1 MRQSGAS
8 FISVKEGA
16 DIGGGARVEELKEN
30 EFNLTRQSLMSEE
43 ELREAR
49 LENQVGVLNE
59 DIEEVA
65 RKIEKIR
72 DLALRREQFEPHYG
86 ALL

>member
-1 MRQSGAS
+1 
-8 FISVKEGA
+8 
-16 DIGGGARVEELKEN
+16 
-30 EFNLTRQSLMSEE
+30 MSEE

-72 DLALRREQFEPHYG
+72 DLALRRERFEPHYG